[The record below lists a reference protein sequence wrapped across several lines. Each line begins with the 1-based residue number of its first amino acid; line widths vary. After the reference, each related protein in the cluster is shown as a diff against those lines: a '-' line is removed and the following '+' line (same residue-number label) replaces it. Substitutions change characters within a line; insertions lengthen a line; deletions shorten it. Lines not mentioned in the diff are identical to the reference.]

1 MIIISDYIE
10 DMKITQ
16 ELLKKSASCR
26 SLYLFG
32 RSSICQNS
40 LKLVG
45 LPKKGITLIIIFS
58 IVKVKLL
65 FKIFFISVLII
76 PRILFIIGKYISKLS
91 PSDNVNKNGKFYFLI
106 Q

>member
-65 FKIFFISVLII
+65 FKFF
-76 PRILFIIGKYISKLS
+76 
-91 PSDNVNKNGKFYFLI
+91 FYFSPNYTKDFI
-106 Q
+106 YYWKVYFQTKP